1 MVFPPTSY
9 FRLLF
14 FRKAII
20 GSTEKVFSKALLV
33 FKMDQWFRIIWFM
46 LGSVELY
53 VPVSGNAWAFC
64 VVFGVNKFFLSIFL
78 ISFSIKESH
87 NLFL

>member
-20 GSTEKVFSKALLV
+20 GSTEKVFSKALV
-33 FKMDQWFRIIWFM
+33 FQMDQWFRIIWFI

-53 VPVSGNAWAFC
+53 VPVSGNTWAFC
-64 VVFGVNKFFLSIFL
+64 VVFGVNKSFLLFFL
-78 ISFSIKESH
+78 ISFSIKDES
-87 NLFL
+87 